1 MEGREV
7 GRPCSVC
14 SAVNRSEIE
23 DGIYS
28 GTSISRISK
37 EFQISSSSLY
47 RHIRNHA
54 SEVIREHF
62 RATTAMDTAS
72 LAQRVLEIAD
82 AARSI
87 RIDATND
94 AIKLKAGQAELQT
107 LLALAARTGVTP
119 ENYEGFV
126 KEAQK
131 LAYAVGIIAIQNPE
145 FGETLVDHLSEQGAD
160 KLASAVLTRVDAPV
174 SSAE

>member
-1 MEGREV
+1 MERKEV

-14 SAVNRSEIE
+14 SALNRSEIE
-23 DGIYS
+23 EEIYS

-37 EFQISSSSLY
+37 EFQVSSSSIY

-54 SEVIREHF
+54 SDALREHF

-72 LAQRVLEIAD
+72 LAQRILEIAD
-82 AARSI
+82 TARSI
-87 RIDATND
+87 RIDATSD
-94 AIKLKAGQAELQT
+94 AIRLKAGQAELQT
-107 LLALAARTGVTP
+107 ILALAARTGVTP

-131 LAYAVGIIAIQNPE
+131 LAYAVGMIAIQNPE

-160 KLASAVLTRVDAPV
+160 KLASAVLARVDSPV